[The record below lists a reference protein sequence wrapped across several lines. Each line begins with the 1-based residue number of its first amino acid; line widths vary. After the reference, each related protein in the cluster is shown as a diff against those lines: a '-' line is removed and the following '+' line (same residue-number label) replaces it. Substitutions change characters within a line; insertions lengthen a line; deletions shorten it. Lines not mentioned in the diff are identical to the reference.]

1 MQGVLPKPVF
11 DHFPIL
17 LDGGGMRR
25 GGPSTFRFE
34 NTGLEEEGFKDQ
46 VKNWW
51 LSFDFTRTFSFVLDT
66 KFRALKVVLKT

>member
-25 GGPSTFRFE
+25 EPSTFRFE
-34 NTGLEEEGFKDQ
+34 NTWLEEEGFKDQ

-66 KFRALKVVLKT
+66 KLRALKVVLKT